1 MKDLDTDIC
10 PLIDTDPE
18 SLKELQ
24 RKLHQ
29 NHTETENHL
38 IDSNITFSKYEP
50 LPYFSNYYPIVD
62 ATQQQRERNTIGI
75 HADVS
80 SFNNTFS
87 NSTKDNML
95 FPGNVTQSNGNKR
108 TEYMLKKYYEAKR
121 SSFNNSSISS
131 SQRTKSSGTT
141 GNEFS
146 SAISNADSQKQQKER
161 NMSLTYVDEFLKTE
175 FHNSESYGPFD
186 PIFDP
191 AMIITSPPQLREG
204 LPDSRKSMSSYFRYI
219 RHLSTMTHMDSN
231 KINKHRLWV
240 PSNTKK
246 FRESIAKTS
255 NLDLDRPTSP
265 STKSHYSNTFDN
277 NASTEPLE
285 TISPLDYSG
294 EDYITK
300 IYGSYSG
307 MMTTPK
313 IHCENKLPA
322 FNYHCSVPVDDEVFI
337 FGGLVPSYKYDEEAP
352 SLDDFEVNGIEYLPP
367 PLLDDI
373 INNPS
378 MVGNPFVYIVTTST
392 NHIRRAPL
400 LGQIPPNLLCATASM
415 LNNRYIFICGGFEVK
430 TKTHFNPITGKY
442 ILEKSGFVNNVGY
455 IFDTKTFYFT
465 KIEILL
471 EDDPNNS
478 GIIKNFSSRF
488 GHAQVSIGT
497 KDSVDSVLSDT
508 ESSSSK
514 PSTNNNTAT
523 SGSANGH
530 SVNTVLIFGGY
541 KQVGDKKYEP
551 VNDLWKIDIP
561 VTMRSKR
568 DYLNFG
574 ESATARL
581 IMDENDS
588 NNANFPSKRAFMG
601 HCLMD
606 RVPYS
611 NNVDLERDIFKN
623 LEKYSRINHEV
634 AKTYLHSYPSHQPSH
649 RQGTRADT
657 TPDIGIQINYK
668 RNHEKSIEETLTVE
682 NTPNYQAAITN
693 KKPPSYR
700 ALLIHGG
707 SAETEVFDDL
717 WWFDLDNF
725 KWEMIDLFGKT
736 KPTEDKESDLVPVSL
751 KLVGHSMKVNSN
763 ILSFDGG
770 LNQDDVNRLYE
781 QKDTRIHLG
790 DTDKIR
796 LDDLQSKSFDLSTQ
810 CLFGH
815 QVVDHS
821 DDDKSVYVDVISDL
835 DRCMPTFFGTDA
847 VCVRGRLVIIGGL
860 YARRQTIEELFLRGT
875 MIYAIPVRYTVQSF
889 HNNLYTNN
897 VI

>member
-1 MKDLDTDIC
+1 MKDLDTDIY
-10 PLIDTDPE
+10 PFIDTDPE
-18 SLKELQ
+18 SLEELQ

-38 IDSNITFSKYEP
+38 TDSNITFSKYEP
-50 LPYFSNYYPIVD
+50 IPYFSNYFPVVD
-62 ATQQQRERNTIGI
+62 STQQKEHNISGI
-75 HADVS
+75 YTDVS
-80 SFNNTFS
+80 TFNNIFT
-87 NSTKDNML
+87 NNKDNDT
-95 FPGNVTQSNGNKR
+95 FPCNAKQATGNKK
-108 TEYMLKKYYEAKR
+108 TEYILKKYYESKR
-121 SSFNNSSISS
+121 SLISNSSISS
-131 SQRTKSSGTT
+131 SQRTKSNGTV

-146 SAISNADSQKQQKER
+146 STISNADSQKQQKER

-175 FHNSESYGPFD
+175 FNNSNSYGTVD

-191 AMIITSPPQLREG
+191 AMITTPPSQLKEG
-204 LPDSRKSMSSYFRYI
+204 LPYSRKSMSSYFRYI
-219 RHLSTMTHMDSN
+219 RHLSSMIHMDN
-231 KINKHRLWV
+231 GQINKHRLWI

-246 FRESIAKTS
+246 FREGITKTS

-265 STKSHYSNTFDN
+265 STKSHFSSTFDN
-277 NASTEPLE
+277 NSNTETLD

-307 MMTTPK
+307 IMTTPK
-313 IHCENKLPA
+313 IQCENKLPA
-322 FNYHCSVPVDDEVFI
+322 FMYHCAVPVDDEVFI

-352 SLDDFEVNGIEYLPP
+352 NLADFEVNGIEYLPP

-392 NHIRRAPL
+392 NHVRRAPL

-415 LNNRYIFICGGFEVK
+415 LSNRYIFICGGFEVK
-430 TKTHFNPITGKY
+430 TKTHYDPITGKY

-455 IFDTKTFYFT
+455 IFDIKTYYFT

-497 KDSVDSVLSDT
+497 KDPVESVLSDT

-514 PSTNNNTAT
+514 PSTNNNTA
-523 SGSANGH
+523 SGSAAGH
-530 SVNTVLIFGGY
+530 SINTILIFGGY

-581 IMDENDS
+581 LMDENDS
-588 NNANFPSKRAFMG
+588 NNVAFPSKRAFMG

-611 NNVDLERDIFKN
+611 NNVDLQKDILKN
-623 LEKYSRINHEV
+623 FEQYARFHHEMGKV
-634 AKTYLHSYPSHQPSH
+634 NSHISSSHQTSH
-649 RQGTRADT
+649 RHGPHADT
-657 TPDIGIQINYK
+657 ISDIGIQINYK
-668 RNHEKSIEETLTVE
+668 RNLEKSIDEALTVE
-682 NTPNYQAAITN
+682 NTPNYKNSLTY
-693 KKPPSYR
+693 KKPQTYR

-717 WWFDLDNF
+717 WWFDIDNF
-725 KWEMIDLFGKT
+725 KWEMIDLYGKT
-736 KPTEDKESDLVPVSL
+736 KPTEDKKIELVPISM

-770 LNQDDVNRLYE
+770 LNQDDVNKLYE
-781 QKDTRIHLG
+781 HRDTRPYQA
-790 DTDKIR
+790 DKEKIR
-796 LDDLQSKSFDLSTQ
+796 LDDLPSRSFDLSTQ
-810 CLFGH
+810 CLFGR
-815 QVVDHS
+815 QVVDYS
-821 DDDKSVYVDVISDL
+821 KDGEDSKDQSVSVDVVSDI

-847 VCVRGRLVIIGGL
+847 VSVRGKLVIIGGL
-860 YARRQTIEELFLRGT
+860 YSRRHNIETLYLRGT

-889 HNNLYTNN
+889 HNNLYTNM
-897 VI
+897 